1 MGKTWLTFFL
11 ILIFNLSSLQAAGL
25 RLYSYRDDQ
34 NQIIVVGS
42 LDSVPEKYRDKVKQE
57 FIPSFRSKP
66 APKKVKVIE
75 PQMSAE
81 PDEPAT
87 PNKVEVE
94 PEKENKPTIVKPPAE
109 DWSAEITL
117 ARRFMQKFKQ
127 IQTNNKRIWALAQR
141 VEADNPILLNL
152 HARNLKALE
161 EVSSL
166 KSFNWPLARLW
177 KSKALALHTEMKRVQ
192 YNISRTI
199 LSDEEGIKSDL
210 LPLIGKIDQYLNQL
224 NQILQRTINSL
235 AKFQTR

>member
-1 MGKTWLTFFL
+1 
-11 ILIFNLSSLQAAGL
+11 
-25 RLYSYRDDQ
+25 
-34 NQIIVVGS
+34 
-42 LDSVPEKYRDKVKQE
+42 
-57 FIPSFRSKP
+57 
-66 APKKVKVIE
+66 
-75 PQMSAE
+75 
-81 PDEPAT
+81 
-87 PNKVEVE
+87 
-94 PEKENKPTIVKPPAE
+94 
-109 DWSAEITL
+109 
-117 ARRFMQKFKQ
+117 
-127 IQTNNKRIWALAQR
+127 
-141 VEADNPILLNL
+141 
-152 HARNLKALE
+152 LE